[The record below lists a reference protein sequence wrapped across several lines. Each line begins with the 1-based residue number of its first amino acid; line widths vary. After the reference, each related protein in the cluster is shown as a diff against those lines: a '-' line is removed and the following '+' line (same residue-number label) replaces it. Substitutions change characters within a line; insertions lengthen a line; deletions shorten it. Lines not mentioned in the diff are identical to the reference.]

1 MNLKF
6 FLYISLVI
14 FSFTSSLSAQE
25 KPNTA
30 PSKKKEQ
37 PKKKLSR
44 AQFRKDSIAIMKPR
58 LIRPQLRLDN
68 KISFYRGDSYNIDG
82 IDAGIILKEKIRFT
96 LGFYRLNDELSG
108 YSKTESGTYFDR
120 RLRLH
125 YGSMNIEFVYH
136 NSRFF
141 TLGIPFEFCF
151 GQNTLRYKTS
161 PADDRSYT
169 RSGFV
174 SMIDLGASG
183 TFKPIRWVGVRFTGG
198 YRRTIINQV
207 PGSRFDGPFISFG
220 IAVNVREVS
229 KDVRMFLLKKKYK
242 RLGDPLGTAVDLI
255 TD

>member
-1 MNLKF
+1 MF
-6 FLYISLVI
+6 VLVGA
-14 FSFTSSLSAQE
+14 TSLSAQE
-25 KPNTA
+25 KPDTA
-30 PSKKKEQ
+30 KPKKQDQ
-37 PKKKLSR
+37 PKKKYSK
-44 AQFRKDSIAIMKPR
+44 AQFRKDSAAIMKPW
-58 LIRPQLRLDN
+58 LFRPQLRIDN

-82 IDAGIILKEKIRFT
+82 LDAGIILKEKIRLT
-96 LGFYRLNDELSG
+96 LGYYRLNDELSG

-120 RLRLH
+120 RLKLH

-151 GQNTLRYKTS
+151 GKNTLNFKTS
-161 PADDRSYT
+161 PTDNQRYT

-174 SMIDLGASG
+174 SLIDLGASG

-220 IAVNVREVS
+220 VAVNVREVS
-229 KDVRMFLLKKKYK
+229 KDVRMFMLKKKY
-242 RLGDPLGTAVDLI
+242 RHLRDPLETAVDLI

>member
-1 MNLKF
+1 
-6 FLYISLVI
+6 
-14 FSFTSSLSAQE
+14 
-25 KPNTA
+25 
-30 PSKKKEQ
+30 
-37 PKKKLSR
+37 
-44 AQFRKDSIAIMKPR
+44 MKPW
-58 LIRPQLRLDN
+58 LLRPQLRIDN

-82 IDAGIILKEKIRFT
+82 IDAGVIIKEKIRFT

-120 RLRLH
+120 RLNLH

-141 TLGIPFEFCF
+141 TLGIPFELCF
-151 GQNTLRYKTS
+151 GQNTLKFRTS
-161 PADDRSYT
+161 PTDEQRHT
-169 RSGFV
+169 RTGFV
-174 SMIDLGASG
+174 SLIDLGASG

-220 IAVNVREVS
+220 IAVNLREVS
-229 KDVRMFLLKKKYK
+229 KDVRMFMLKKKYR
-242 RLGDPLGTAVDLI
+242 RLGDPLETAVDLI